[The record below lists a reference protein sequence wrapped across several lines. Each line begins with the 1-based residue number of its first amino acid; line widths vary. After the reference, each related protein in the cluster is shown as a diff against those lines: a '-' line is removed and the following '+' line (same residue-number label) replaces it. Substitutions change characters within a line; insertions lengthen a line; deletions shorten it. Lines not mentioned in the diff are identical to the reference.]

1 MNRIF
6 KTLATAVVVLALL
19 VPTTYAAPKREV
31 GSAASDVFLKVVKAI
46 KKLIG
51 QPLDEIV
58 WPKP

>member
-6 KTLATAVVVLALL
+6 KTLATALVVLALL
-19 VPTTYAAPKREV
+19 VPTTYAAPKRE
-31 GSAASDVFLKVVKAI
+31 AAPTAPDLVLRVVKAI

-51 QPLDEIV
+51 RPLDDVI

>member
-19 VPTTYAAPKREV
+19 VPATYAAPKREV
-31 GSAASDVFLKVVKAI
+31 APTAPDLVLKVVKAI
-46 KKLIG
+46 KRLIG
-51 QPLDEIV
+51 RPLDDMT